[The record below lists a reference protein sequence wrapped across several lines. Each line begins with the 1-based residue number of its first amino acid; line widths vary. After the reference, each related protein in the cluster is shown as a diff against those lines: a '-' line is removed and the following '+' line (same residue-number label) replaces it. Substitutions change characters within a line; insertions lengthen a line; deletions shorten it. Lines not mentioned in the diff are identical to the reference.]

1 MIGLG
6 YRRNGKSQTLR
17 VLRNGLIQGAGQS
30 IALLQRL
37 EKFPLSTN
45 KSMFRVQD
53 NLSCLLTGTIGHIGV
68 RLSRQWIRPHVILRL
83 AFILFRFGLGSGLLL
98 QGLFVSRLRGK
109 KPFDG
114 LNDLL
119 RLIPP
124 CGIQGLFTLL
134 QSFDDC
140 PGPLDT
146 PSAYFLQGTVR
157 VRYPVFFFS
166 SGRPGIRPNSIFIC
180 LFSLLF
186 FLQASLVPLL
196 PLCGLL
202 LLIG

>member
-1 MIGLG
+1 
-6 YRRNGKSQTLR
+6 
-17 VLRNGLIQGAGQS
+17 
-30 IALLQRL
+30 
-37 EKFPLSTN
+37 
-45 KSMFRVQD
+45 MFRVQD

-157 VRYPVFFFS
+157 VRYPVFS
-166 SGRPGIRPNSIFIC
+166 SLPADLESVPTVFLSASFLFCSSCKHRWF
-180 LFSLLF
+180 LFSLC
-186 FLQASLVPLL
+186 AVCCCS
-196 PLCGLL
+196 
-202 LLIG
+202 